1 MFEDIHLF
9 ESSFINLGDDEDNNF
24 YSELNKYAIVPENF
38 TSLKRKIE
46 TEEIGF
52 DVDNAHN
59 FRTTTI
65 DDFLNI
71 NPDSI
76 SELVPDT
83 KLRNFLNE
91 KLEIQVGD
99 KFYKITPFGT
109 FFTKKDNIGNLKDF
123 IDSLYTDEN
132 PYLKLPELGQI
143 EVFEVIKDVFFFPTF
158 HNESE
163 NSHYEDVSRLN
174 STSNASLN
182 GDKIYQYTD
191 YGPTPLPYPYL
202 LPLADYEN
210 FPVHKYGAK
219 TAVGKLFEG
228 IGTGTNNS
236 YEQYWTS
243 SFRLKVKLYA
253 YNYLF
258 YQSVGLNARMQKK
271 GWTGLWAKQNNV
283 KADKLVVGWDTMIFT
298 INHQYSLPLNYQTLP
313 FKGAAKEILK
323 FTNFDI
329 VVGSVSDLRIP
340 FLNLSPSNYTS
351 LEKAL
356 KKITEKKLTDLT
368 KDIWKEAE
376 ETFATSSFEIKN
388 ERYKAYRKVFPDETK
403 VVIGRWEGSQ
413 NNSNEISLVFDRSFS
428 VTWSWTSGVDPN
440 FFNQVLNPT
449 VMKNKTNYKI
459 DAASVFGAA
468 NFLYETKGVRIIK
481 ELN

>member
-1 MFEDIHLF
+1 MD
-9 ESSFINLGDDEDNNF
+9 DDEKSF
-24 YSELNKYAIVPENF
+24 YSELNKYAIVPDKF
-38 TSLKRKIE
+38 ISLNKKIE
-46 TEEIGF
+46 REEIRF

-59 FRTTTI
+59 FRTTTL

-91 KLEIQVGD
+91 KLEIQIGG

-109 FFTKKDNIGNLKDF
+109 FFTQKENIKNLKEF
-123 IDSLYTDEN
+123 IDNLYDDEN
-132 PYLKLPELGQI
+132 PYLKLPEFDRTDII
-143 EVFEVIKDVFFFPTF
+143 EIENNIFFFPTF
-158 HNESE
+158 HGESE
-163 NSHYEDVSRLN
+163 DIHYENVSKLN
-174 STSNASLN
+174 PTSNASVN
-182 GDKIYQYTD
+182 VDKVYQYTD
-191 YGPTPLPYPYL
+191 YGPTPIPYPYL
-202 LPLADYEN
+202 LPLADYET
-210 FPVHKYGAK
+210 FPVHKYGAN

-228 IGTGTNNS
+228 IGAGTNNS
-236 YEQYWTS
+236 YKQYWTS

-253 YNYLF
+253 FNYIF
-258 YQSVGLNARMQKK
+258 YKSVGLNAKMQKK

-298 INHQYSLPLNYQTLP
+298 IQHQYSLPLNYQTLP
-313 FKGAAKEILK
+313 FKGVAKEILK

-329 VVGSVSDLRIP
+329 VVGSVTDLRIP
-340 FLNLSPSNYTS
+340 FLNLSPSNYDS

-376 ETFATSSFEIKN
+376 ETFAASSSAIKN

-413 NNSNEISLVFDRSFS
+413 NNSNEISLVIDRSFG

-440 FFNQVLNPT
+440 FFNQVLTPT
-449 VMKNKTNYKI
+449 VMKNKIAYKI

-468 NFLYETKGVRIIK
+468 NFLYETKGIRIIK
-481 ELN
+481 EMN